1 MYVDLCIEYSLGSC
15 IHRGATV
22 NRDLLWACLAY
33 QWDRMS
39 DDAKALM
46 VECANIGPK
55 ARYQALAEELFGLEL
70 MYSWDSEQMDAH
82 LDRMDVEWDAMTA
95 DERASMELDPRAPTI
110 FFQEQQ
116 LWSTSSLSW

>member
-39 DDAKALM
+39 DAAKALM
-46 VECANIGPK
+46 VECANNGSFHIANNG
-55 ARYQALAEELFGLEL
+55 ATRYVP
-70 MYSWDSEQMDAH
+70 SCC
-82 LDRMDVEWDAMTA
+82 
-95 DERASMELDPRAPTI
+95 
-110 FFQEQQ
+110 
-116 LWSTSSLSW
+116 